1 VIAVSGIAAV
11 PVLKMPGQHHS
22 SVLQKNIKQ
31 AERDGSIM
39 LHANGVFGN
48 VRNKK

>member
-1 VIAVSGIAAV
+1 VIVVNGIAAV
-11 PVLKMPGQHHS
+11 HVLKMPGQHHS
-22 SVLQKNIKQ
+22 NVLQKNINQ
-31 AERDGSIM
+31 AERDDSIM